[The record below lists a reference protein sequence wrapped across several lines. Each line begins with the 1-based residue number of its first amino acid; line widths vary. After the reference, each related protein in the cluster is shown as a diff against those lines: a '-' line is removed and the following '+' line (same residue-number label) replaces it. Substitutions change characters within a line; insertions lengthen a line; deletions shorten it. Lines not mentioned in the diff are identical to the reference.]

1 MRNHRNCRA
10 LLGIVA
16 MTMLG
21 GCAVGS
27 QDFSC
32 PDVPTGMACTSTRD
46 VYDRTEG
53 ANVAAETQS
62 ESDEAATTTSNRADR
77 RGASSSGDTNNAEQ
91 SVEGQADKRRQRRTA
106 RAPIRQQKQLPI
118 REPSQVMRIWVA
130 PWEDEGG
137 NLHMSGLIY
146 TEIVKRRWSIGVPG
160 AEDSGIAQPLR
171 ALGVRNPERPKPQT
185 ESAGGQ

>member
-53 ANVAAETQS
+53 ADVAAEAQS
-62 ESDEAATTTSNRADR
+62 DQDEV
-77 RGASSSGDTNNAEQ
+77 ASTSGDTANTDQ
-91 SVEGQADKRRQRRTA
+91 SMNGQPQKRRQRQTA
-106 RAPIRQQKQLPI
+106 RAPVRQQKQLPI

-146 TEIVKRRWSIGVPG
+146 TEIVKRRWSIGVAG
-160 AEDSGIAQPLR
+160 AEDSGIAQPLM
-171 ALGVRNPERPKPQT
+171 APGARNPERSTPQT